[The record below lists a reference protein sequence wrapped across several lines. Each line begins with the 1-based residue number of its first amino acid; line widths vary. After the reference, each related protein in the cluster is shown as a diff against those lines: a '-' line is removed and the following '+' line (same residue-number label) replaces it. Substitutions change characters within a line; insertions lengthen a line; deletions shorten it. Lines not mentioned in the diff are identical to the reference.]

1 MHATVIA
8 VDYLAVDLVASVRRH
23 SLWWVLEIGSMQLAR
38 VVYFP
43 NMTGALLI
51 GNQLL
56 HGISTKATLSIKTP
70 LLISLGLLGL
80 NKFHEIG
87 IISKH

>member
-23 SLWWVLEIGSMQLAR
+23 SLWWVLEIGSMQLVR
-38 VVYFP
+38 MVYFP
-43 NMTGALLI
+43 SMTAAMLI

-56 HGISTKATLSIKTP
+56 HGKATLGIKRP
-70 LLISLGLLGL
+70 LLTSLELPGL
-80 NKFHEIG
+80 NKLHKIG